1 MPGECTG
8 SAQSVERMRLS
19 GRNGPSRVTTAGGER
34 SARAA
39 AYVRMST
46 DHQRY
51 STENQL
57 DTIKRFAEAREI
69 EIVRIYEDA
78 GKSGLNLEG
87 RDAFQRLLADV
98 ERGAA
103 DFGTILVYDV
113 SRWGR
118 FQNADHGAHLEFLCS
133 RADIVVH
140 YCAEQFENDGSIGSN
155 LLKTVKRVMAGEYS
169 RELSVKVFAG
179 QCRLVEKGYRQ
190 GGMAGYGLR
199 RLLIDENGEAKS
211 ELSIGERKSL
221 QTDRVILIPG
231 PPEEVEVVRRI
242 YHLFVDLGVQEAQ
255 IAARLNLEGI
265 VTDLGRPWTRGTV
278 HQVLTNPKYIG
289 DNVFNRV
296 SFKLKMRRVVNT
308 QEHWVRARGVFTAI
322 VDVATFE
329 RAVRIVEHR
338 SRRMSDAELIDL
350 LRSLLEAQGSLS
362 SLVIDEREDMPSSS
376 VYRSRFGSLLRAY
389 HLVGYSPRRDCR
401 YIEINRRLRA
411 MHPDVVA
418 MVIDGLR
425 AAGGEVLVDPETGL
439 IDVNDE
445 FTASVV
451 VARCGETQGGSPR
464 WRIRLDAGLAPDI
477 TIAVRMDRG
486 NVSPLDYYLLPR
498 LDMTE
503 PKLRLAENNGLSLD
517 GYRFETLDF
526 LFSLAARAQFEEAA

>member
-1 MPGECTG
+1 
-8 SAQSVERMRLS
+8 
-19 GRNGPSRVTTAGGER
+19 
-34 SARAA
+34 
-39 AYVRMST
+39 MST

-57 DTIKRFAEAREI
+57 ATIKQFAEARDI
-69 EIVRIYEDA
+69 EIVRVYEDA
-78 GKSGLNLEG
+78 GKSGLSLEG

-98 ERGAA
+98 ERGTA
-103 DFGTILVYDV
+103 DFDTILVYDV

-179 QCRLVEKGYRQ
+179 QCRLIEKGYRQ

-199 RLLIDENGEAKS
+199 RLLIDENGEPKA
-211 ELSIGERKSL
+211 ELSVGERKSL
-221 QTDRVILIPG
+221 QTDRVILVPG
-231 PPEEVEVVRRI
+231 PIEEVEVVRRI
-242 YHLFVDLGVQEAQ
+242 YRLFVELGVREVE
-255 IAARLNLEGI
+255 IAAQLNREGI

-296 SFKLKMRRVVNT
+296 SFKLKMRRVVNSE
-308 QEHWVRARGVFTAI
+308 EHWVRASNAFTSI
-322 VDVATFE
+322 VDVTIFE
-329 RAVRIVEHR
+329 RAARIVEDR
-338 SRRMSDAELIDL
+338 SRRLGDDELLHL
-350 LRSLLEAQGSLS
+350 LRSLLEVEGSLS
-362 SLVIDEREDMPSSS
+362 GLVIDEREDMPSSS
-376 VYRSRFGSLLRAY
+376 VYKTRFGSLLRAY
-389 HLVGYSPRRDCR
+389 HLVGYSPRRDYR

-411 MHPDVVA
+411 MYPDVVA
-418 MVIDGLR
+418 MVVDGLR
-425 AAGGEVLVDPETGL
+425 AAGGDVCVDQETGL
-439 IDVNDE
+439 IDVNGE

-451 VARCGETQGGSPR
+451 VARCGETQGASPR

-477 TIAVRMDRG
+477 TVAIRMDRG
-486 NVSPLDYYLLPR
+486 NISPLDYYLLPR

-503 PKLRLAENNGLSLD
+503 PKLRLGESNGLSLD
-517 GYRFETLDF
+517 GYRFEALDF
-526 LFSLAARAQFEEAA
+526 LFSLAARAQFGEAA

>member
-1 MPGECTG
+1 
-8 SAQSVERMRLS
+8 
-19 GRNGPSRVTTAGGER
+19 
-34 SARAA
+34 
-39 AYVRMST
+39 MST

-57 DTIKRFAEAREI
+57 DSIKRFAEARDF

-98 ERGAA
+98 ERGTA
-103 DFGTILVYDV
+103 DFGAILVYDV

-199 RLLIDENGEAKS
+199 RLLIDENGEPKS

-231 PPEEVEVVRRI
+231 PTEEVEVVQRI
-242 YHLFVDLGVQEAQ
+242 YRLFVDLGVQEAQ
-255 IAARLNLEGI
+255 IAASLNLEGI

-329 RAVRIVEHR
+329 RAVRIVEDR

-362 SLVIDEREDMPSSS
+362 SLVIDER
-376 VYRSRFGSLLRAY
+376 V
-389 HLVGYSPRRDCR
+389 
-401 YIEINRRLRA
+401 N
-411 MHPDVVA
+411 
-418 MVIDGLR
+418 
-425 AAGGEVLVDPETGL
+425 GGRIPG
-439 IDVNDE
+439 
-445 FTASVV
+445 
-451 VARCGETQGGSPR
+451 QGGGAKVGH
-464 WRIRLDAGLAPDI
+464 WR
-477 TIAVRMDRG
+477 RG
-486 NVSPLDYYLLPR
+486 AA
-498 LDMTE
+498 DM
-503 PKLRLAENNGLSLD
+503 
-517 GYRFETLDF
+517 
-526 LFSLAARAQFEEAA
+526 ARAPIG

>member
-1 MPGECTG
+1 MSSADG
-8 SAQSVERMRLS
+8 SSRIARI
-19 GRNGPSRVTTAGGER
+19 GPER
-34 SARAA
+34 SRRAV

-57 DTIKRFAEAREI
+57 ETINRFAAAREI
-69 EIVRIYEDA
+69 EIVRVYEDA

-98 ERGAA
+98 ERGSA

-133 RADIVVH
+133 RADIIVH
-140 YCAEQFENDGSIGSN
+140 YCGEQFENDGSIGSN

-179 QCRLVEKGYRQ
+179 QCRLVEKGFRQ

-199 RLLIDENGEAKS
+199 RLLIDENGESKS
-211 ELSIGERKSL
+211 ELAIGERKSL
-221 QTDRVILIPG
+221 QTDRVILVPG
-231 PPEEVEVVRRI
+231 PAEEVEIVRRI
-242 YHLFVDLGVQEAQ
+242 YCLFVELGIHEAE
-255 IAARLNLEGI
+255 IAARLNREGI
-265 VTDLGRPWTRGTV
+265 FTDLGRPWTRGTV
-278 HQVLTNPKYIG
+278 HQILTNPKYIG

-322 VDVATFE
+322 VEVATY
-329 RAVRIVEHR
+329 EHAAKIIEER
-338 SRRMSDAELIDL
+338 SRRLGDDDL
-350 LRSLLEAQGSLS
+350 LNLLRALLAAQGSLS

-376 VYRSRFGSLLRAY
+376 VYRNRFGSLLRAY
-389 HLVGYSPRRDCR
+389 HLVGYSPQRDYR

-418 MVIDGLR
+418 TVINGLR
-425 AAGGEVLVDPETGL
+425 DAGGEVRVDPETGL
-439 IDVNDE
+439 IDINGE

-451 VARCGETQGGSPR
+451 VARCGETPGGSPR
-464 WRIRLDAGLAPDI
+464 WRIRLDTGLAPDI
-477 TIAVRMDRG
+477 TVAVRMDHG
-486 NVSPLDYYLLPR
+486 NTSPLDYYLLPR

-503 PKLRLAENNGLSLD
+503 PKLRLAECNGLSLD

-526 LFSLAARAQFEEAA
+526 LFSLAARAQFEDAA

>member
-1 MPGECTG
+1 M
-8 SAQSVERMRLS
+8 
-19 GRNGPSRVTTAGGER
+19 
-34 SARAA
+34 RAA

-57 DTIKRFAEAREI
+57 DTIRRFAAARDI
-69 EIVRIYEDA
+69 EIVRVYEDA

-87 RDAFQRLLADV
+87 RDAFQQLLSDV
-98 ERGAA
+98 ERNVA

-118 FQNADHGAHLEFLCS
+118 FQNADHGAHLEFLCY

-179 QCRLVEKGYRQ
+179 QCRLVEKGFRQ

-199 RLLIDENGEAKS
+199 RLLIDEHGEPKA
-211 ELSIGERKSL
+211 ELAIGERKSL
-221 QTDRVILIPG
+221 QTERVILVPG
-231 PPEEVEVVRRI
+231 PLDEVETVRRI
-242 YHLFVDLGVQEAQ
+242 YRLFVEKGIQESE
-255 IAARLNLEGI
+255 IATSLNNDGI
-265 VTDLGRPWTRGTV
+265 VTNLGRPWTRGTV

-296 SFKLKMRRVVNT
+296 SFKLKMRRVVNAP
-308 QEHWVRARGVFTAI
+308 EHWVRARAVFTPI
-322 VDVATFE
+322 VDAATFE
-329 RAVRIVEHR
+329 RAARIVEDR
-338 SRRMSDAELIDL
+338 SRRLTDADLLDL
-350 LRSLLEAQGSLS
+350 LRSLLLEQGALS
-362 SLVIDEREDMPSSS
+362 CLVIDEHEDMPSSS

-389 HLVGYSPRRDCR
+389 HLVGYNPRRDYR
-401 YIEINRRLRA
+401 YVEINRRLRA

-418 MVIDGLR
+418 LVVDGLR
-425 AAGGEVLVDPETGL
+425 NAGGEVRVDPHTGL
-439 IDVNDE
+439 LDVNGE

-464 WRIRLDAGLAPDI
+464 WRIRLDTGLVPDI
-477 TIAVRMDRG
+477 TVAVRMDRG

-498 LDMTE
+498 LDMAE
-503 PKLRLAENNGLSLD
+503 HRLRLGESNGLSLD

-526 LFSLAARAQFEEAA
+526 LFSLAARALFEEAA

>member
-1 MPGECTG
+1 
-8 SAQSVERMRLS
+8 
-19 GRNGPSRVTTAGGER
+19 
-34 SARAA
+34 
-39 AYVRMST
+39 MST

-57 DTIKRFAEAREI
+57 DAIRKFAEARDI
-69 EIVRIYEDA
+69 EIVRVYEDA

-87 RDAFQRLLADV
+87 RIAFRLLLSDV
-98 ERGAA
+98 EQGAS
-103 DFGTILVYDV
+103 DFGAILVYDV

-133 RADIVVH
+133 RADVVVH

-179 QCRLVEKGYRQ
+179 QCRLIEKGFRQ
-190 GGMAGYGLR
+190 GGTAGYGLR
-199 RLLIDENGEAKS
+199 RLLVDENGGSKG

-242 YHLFVDLGVQEAQ
+242 YRLFLEVGVQEAE
-255 IAARLNLEGI
+255 IASLLNRDGI
-265 VTDLGRPWTRGTV
+265 LTDLERPWTRGTI

-296 SFKLKMRRVVNT
+296 SFKLKMRRVVNS
-308 QEHWVRARGVFTAI
+308 QQHWIQARGVFAPI
-322 VDVATFE
+322 IDADTFE
-329 RAVRIVEHR
+329 QAARVVEER
-338 SRRMSDAELIDL
+338 SRKLTETE
-350 LRSLLEAQGSLS
+350 LLEHLRLLFKEHGALS
-362 SLVIDEREDMPSSS
+362 SLVIDERENMPSSS
-376 VYRSRFGSLLRAY
+376 VYRHRFGSLLRAY
-389 HLVGYSPRRDCR
+389 HRVGYSPRRDYR

-418 MVIDGLR
+418 MVVNGLK
-425 AAGGEVLVDPETGL
+425 AVGGEIIVHPGTGL
-439 IDVNDE
+439 LDVNGE

-451 VARCGETQGGSPR
+451 VARCGETPGGSPR
-464 WRIRLDAGLAPDI
+464 WRIRLDTGLAPDI

-486 NVSPLDYYLLPR
+486 NVIPLDYYLLPR

-503 PKLRLAENNGLSLD
+503 PNIRLAENNGLSLD

-526 LFSLAARAQFEEAA
+526 LFSLAARAQFEQAA

>member
-1 MPGECTG
+1 MGRKC
-8 SAQSVERMRLS
+8 LS
-19 GRNGPSRVTTAGGER
+19 GRDGPSRTARGGGEW

-57 DTIKRFAEAREI
+57 ATIKQFAEGRDI
-69 EIVRIYEDA
+69 EIVRVYEDA
-78 GKSGLNLEG
+78 GKSGLSLEG

-98 ERGAA
+98 ERGTA
-103 DFGTILVYDV
+103 DFDTIVVYDV

-179 QCRLVEKGYRQ
+179 QCRLIEKGYRQ

-199 RLLIDENGEAKS
+199 RLLVDEHGEHKA
-211 ELSIGERKSL
+211 ELSVGERKSL
-221 QTDRVILIPG
+221 QTDRVILVPG
-231 PPEEVEVVRRI
+231 PIEEVEVVRRI
-242 YHLFVDLGVQEAQ
+242 YRLFVELGVQEAG
-255 IAARLNLEGI
+255 IAAQLNREGV
-265 VTDLGRPWTRGTV
+265 VTDLGRPWTRGTI

-296 SFKLKMRRVVNT
+296 SFKLKMRRVVNS

-322 VDVATFE
+322 VDVTTYE
-329 RAVRIVEHR
+329 RAARIVEDR
-338 SRRMSDAELIDL
+338 SRRLSDDELLHL
-350 LRSLLEAQGSLS
+350 LRSLLEVQGSLS
-362 SLVIDEREDMPSSS
+362 GLVIDEREDMPSSS
-376 VYRSRFGSLLRAY
+376 VYKNRFGSLLRAY
-389 HLVGYSPRRDCR
+389 HLVGYSPRRDYR

-411 MHPDVVA
+411 MYPDVIA
-418 MVIDGLR
+418 MVVDGLR
-425 AAGGEVLVDPETGL
+425 TAGGDVCVDQETGL
-439 IDVNDE
+439 IDVNGE

-451 VARCGETQGGSPR
+451 VARCGETQGASPR

-477 TIAVRMDRG
+477 TVAIRMDRG
-486 NVSPLDYYLLPR
+486 NISPLDYYLLPR
-498 LDMTE
+498 LDMT
-503 PKLRLAENNGLSLD
+503 KSTSNYQATILG
-517 GYRFETLDF
+517 GC
-526 LFSLAARAQFEEAA
+526 

>member
-1 MPGECTG
+1 
-8 SAQSVERMRLS
+8 
-19 GRNGPSRVTTAGGER
+19 
-34 SARAA
+34 
-39 AYVRMST
+39 MST

-57 DTIKRFAEAREI
+57 ATIKQFAEGRDI
-69 EIVRIYEDA
+69 EIVRVYEDA
-78 GKSGLNLEG
+78 GKSGLSLEG

-98 ERGAA
+98 ERGTA
-103 DFGTILVYDV
+103 DFDTIVVYDV

-179 QCRLVEKGYRQ
+179 QCRLIEKGYRQ

-199 RLLIDENGEAKS
+199 RLLVDEHGEHKA
-211 ELSIGERKSL
+211 ELSVGERKSL
-221 QTDRVILIPG
+221 QTDRVILVPG
-231 PPEEVEVVRRI
+231 PIEEVEVVRRI
-242 YHLFVDLGVQEAQ
+242 YRLFVELGVQEAG
-255 IAARLNLEGI
+255 IAAQLNREGV
-265 VTDLGRPWTRGTV
+265 VTDLGRPWTRGTI

-296 SFKLKMRRVVNT
+296 SFKLKMRRVVNS

-322 VDVATFE
+322 VDVTTYE
-329 RAVRIVEHR
+329 RAARIVEDR
-338 SRRMSDAELIDL
+338 SRRLSDDELLHL
-350 LRSLLEAQGSLS
+350 LRSLLEVQGSLS
-362 SLVIDEREDMPSSS
+362 GLVIDEREDMPSSS
-376 VYRSRFGSLLRAY
+376 VYKNRFGSLLRAY
-389 HLVGYSPRRDCR
+389 HLVGYSPRRDYR

-411 MHPDVVA
+411 MYPDVIA
-418 MVIDGLR
+418 MVVDGLR
-425 AAGGEVLVDPETGL
+425 TAGGDVCVDQETGL
-439 IDVNDE
+439 IDVNGE

-451 VARCGETQGGSPR
+451 VARCGETQGASPR

-477 TIAVRMDRG
+477 TVAIRMDRG
-486 NVSPLDYYLLPR
+486 NISPLDYYLLPR
-498 LDMTE
+498 LDMT
-503 PKLRLAENNGLSLD
+503 KSTSNYQATILG
-517 GYRFETLDF
+517 GC
-526 LFSLAARAQFEEAA
+526 

>member
-1 MPGECTG
+1 M
-8 SAQSVERMRLS
+8 V
-19 GRNGPSRVTTAGGER
+19 
-34 SARAA
+34 RADGDWLRRA
-39 AYVRMST
+39 VAYVRMST

-57 DTIKRFAEAREI
+57 DAIRRFADARDI

-87 RDAFQRLLADV
+87 RDAFQRLLSDV

-103 DFGTILVYDV
+103 DFGAILVYDV

-118 FQNADHGAHLEFLCS
+118 FQNVDHGAHLEFLCS

-179 QCRLVEKGYRQ
+179 QCRLVEKGFRQ

-199 RLLIDENGEAKS
+199 RLLVAENGEPKT
-211 ELSIGERKSL
+211 ELSFGERKSL

-231 PPEEVEVVRRI
+231 PSQEVETVRRI
-242 YHLFVDLGVQEAQ
+242 YRLFVEKGVHEAE
-255 IAARLNLEGI
+255 IAIRLNREGI
-265 VTDLGRPWTRGTV
+265 PTDLGRSWTRGTI

-296 SFKLKMRRVVNT
+296 SFKLKMRRVVNGPD
-308 QEHWVRARGVFTAI
+308 HWVRAQGAFTAL
-322 VDVATFE
+322 VDTATFQ
-329 RAVRIVEHR
+329 RAADIIAER
-338 SRRMSDAELIDL
+338 SRKLTDAELLDR
-350 LRSLLEAQGSLS
+350 LRSLFQAQGFLA

-376 VYRSRFGSLLRAY
+376 VYRNRFGSLLRAY
-389 HLVGYSPRRDCR
+389 HLVGYSPRRDYR
-401 YIEINRRLRA
+401 YIEINRRLRRL
-411 MHPDVVA
+411 HPDVVG
-418 MVIDGLR
+418 MVIEGLR
-425 AAGGEVLVDPETGL
+425 EAGGDVSVDPETSL
-439 IDVNDE
+439 LHVNGE

-451 VARCGETQGGSPR
+451 IARCCETQAGSLR
-464 WRIRLDAGLAPDI
+464 WRIRLDTGLAPDI
-477 TIAVRMDRG
+477 TVAVRMGHG
-486 NVSPLDYYLLPR
+486 NASPLDYYLLPR

-503 PKLRLAENNGLSLD
+503 PSLRLAEHNGLSLD
-517 GYRFETLDF
+517 GYRFETFDF
-526 LFSLAARAQFEEAA
+526 LFSLAARARFEEAA

>member
-1 MPGECTG
+1 M
-8 SAQSVERMRLS
+8 
-19 GRNGPSRVTTAGGER
+19 
-34 SARAA
+34 
-39 AYVRMST
+39 RMST

-57 DTIKRFAEAREI
+57 ATIKQFAEGRDI
-69 EIVRIYEDA
+69 EIVRVYEDA
-78 GKSGLNLEG
+78 GKSGLSLEG

-98 ERGAA
+98 ERGTA
-103 DFGTILVYDV
+103 DFDTIVVYDV

-179 QCRLVEKGYRQ
+179 QCRLIEKGYRQ

-199 RLLIDENGEAKS
+199 RLLVDEHGEHKA
-211 ELSIGERKSL
+211 ELSVGERKSL
-221 QTDRVILIPG
+221 QTDRVILVPG
-231 PPEEVEVVRRI
+231 PIEEVEVVRRI
-242 YHLFVDLGVQEAQ
+242 YRLFVELGVQEAG
-255 IAARLNLEGI
+255 IAAQLNREGV
-265 VTDLGRPWTRGTV
+265 VTDLGRPWTRGTI

-296 SFKLKMRRVVNT
+296 SFKLKMRRVVNS

-322 VDVATFE
+322 VDVTTYE
-329 RAVRIVEHR
+329 RAARIVEDR
-338 SRRMSDAELIDL
+338 SRRLSDDELLHL
-350 LRSLLEAQGSLS
+350 LRSLLEVQGSLS
-362 SLVIDEREDMPSSS
+362 GLVIDEREDMPSSS
-376 VYRSRFGSLLRAY
+376 VYKNRFGSLLRAY
-389 HLVGYSPRRDCR
+389 HLVGYSPRRDYR

-411 MHPDVVA
+411 MYPDVIA
-418 MVIDGLR
+418 MVVDGLR
-425 AAGGEVLVDPETGL
+425 TAGGDVCVDQETGL
-439 IDVNDE
+439 IDVNGE

-451 VARCGETQGGSPR
+451 VARCGETQGASPR

-477 TIAVRMDRG
+477 TVAIRMDRG
-486 NVSPLDYYLLPR
+486 NISPLDYYLLPR
-498 LDMTE
+498 LDMT
-503 PKLRLAENNGLSLD
+503 KSTSNYQATILG
-517 GYRFETLDF
+517 GC
-526 LFSLAARAQFEEAA
+526 